1 MELLFS
7 NLPVDI
13 IHHQVV
19 CPYPS
24 FRLSRSTPFLICFH
38 IPHICIRTTTLS
50 HSPYPQRL
58 ARASQPNAT
67 TEYRN
72 SQGAQSLAREHS
84 SKFMFPRGITS
95 LQALAIQALRLS
107 RECQDI
113 TVVWMFPKLGG
124 VPWNRSAVSDVQRRS
139 PWLKTPHVGT
149 IFAVEYVLWWCLI
162 MGGTCLEAASRWV
175 T

>member
-1 MELLFS
+1 MEAAQVQAQVQSMVAERTIGPGSWRRPELRSCSGDRLDSAKTFQIFVCVYGAVFS

-24 FRLSRSTPFLICFH
+24 FRLSRSNPFLICFH

-95 LQALAIQALRLS
+95 LQALSIQALRLS
-107 RECQDI
+107 RGCQDI
-113 TVVWMFPKLGG
+113 TVV
-124 VPWNRSAVSDVQRRS
+124 
-139 PWLKTPHVGT
+139 
-149 IFAVEYVLWWCLI
+149 
-162 MGGTCLEAASRWV
+162 
-175 T
+175 